1 MKGSVRRVHDALAA
15 AGIEPRIVEF
25 PAETRTA
32 SSAAEAIG
40 TSVAQIVKSLVIV
53 AGDEPVVVL
62 TSGANRVDTA
72 RTAALVGARLERAN
86 GEQVRDATGYAIGG
100 VAPIG
105 YPRSVRMLIDRD
117 LLQYAAR
124 GVPGCAFGPGAGDGR
139 AGRGRE
145 GDMTP
150 MAARLRPGSL
160 DTIKT
165 TNPTLP

>member
-117 LLQYAAR
+117 LLQYDQIWAAAGTPHAVFPVAPSDLVR
-124 GVPGCAFGPGAGDGR
+124 VTGAQVADVK
-139 AGRGRE
+139 E
-145 GDMTP
+145 T
-150 MAARLRPGSL
+150 
-160 DTIKT
+160 
-165 TNPTLP
+165 